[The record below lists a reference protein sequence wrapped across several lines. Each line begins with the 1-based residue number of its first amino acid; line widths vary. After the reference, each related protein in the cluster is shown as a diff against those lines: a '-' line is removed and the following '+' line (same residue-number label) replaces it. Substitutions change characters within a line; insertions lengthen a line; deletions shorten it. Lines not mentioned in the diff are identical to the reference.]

1 MDRQNFEDLDQMA
14 DTLKD
19 EFEEFN
25 GEGMTSQEV
34 DATLVNEYGEL
45 EDDAFS
51 DTIEEALDS
60 DELEDNGFEDT
71 APTTQH
77 QAIAVGV
84 EPTTTTSNP
93 KGNSWV
99 KRSYLAPNETD
110 KEFELFKVYCMYGG
124 GRSLQ
129 YISNVSHAT
138 LSTLNK
144 LSSKN
149 NWKRRAEDYDRAE
162 LVNKMKQLQ
171 TSRHELHLRKLEKYR
186 EEQEAL
192 GQQLTLNAARIAFL
206 ANSTLSKM
214 LDEDR
219 ELDTRDLP
227 GMLNVAAKLA
237 DVGKNLQSSS
247 LGVDNLLAA
256 LEEADGE

>member
-25 GEGMTSQEV
+25 GEGMLSQEV

-51 DTIEEALDS
+51 DTIEEALES
-60 DELEDNGFEDT
+60 DELKDSNLEDT
-71 APTTQH
+71 AQTTQH
-77 QAIAVGV
+77 QPIAVDI
-84 EPTTTTSNP
+84 EPTTQTSNP
-93 KGNSWV
+93 KPNSWL
-99 KRSYLAPNETD
+99 KRSSLAPNETD
-110 KEFELFKVYCMYGG
+110 KEYELFKIYCLHGG

-129 YISNVSHAT
+129 YISNVSHVTPST
-138 LSTLNK
+138 LSK
-144 LSSKN
+144 LSNKN
-149 NWKRRAEDYDRAE
+149 NWKRRVEDYDRAE
-162 LVNKMKQLQ
+162 LVSKMKQLQ